1 MGYDVVH
8 QVLTDRLRTFVKEV
22 TLILTNV
29 FKPNGLLLVTNL
41 LSSCLFNGNTGVFSS
56 LSSIAVVLFL
66 FSGNERTNFVF
77 FNGLLGNL
85 LLGLISSFT
94 FFVLLLNSSR
104 LKTFLTSLHSSELLC
119 INFGFVKFFKEGVI
133 GSGDEV
139 ETTRFT
145 ILLTEVG
152 DHFESLFVILN
163 FIRSFKL
170 SHIFLTNDSLK
181 ESLNVGFTTVGLSVW
196 LKSSVH
202 FFIFPMRLL
211 DLICGEILHS
221 LFQES
226 IISL

>member
-1 MGYDVVH
+1 MRFST
-8 QVLTDRLRTFVKEV
+8 LTY
-22 TLILTNV
+22 
-29 FKPNGLLLVTNL
+29 
-41 LSSCLFNGNTGVFSS
+41 LSV
-56 LSSIAVVLFL
+56 
-66 FSGNERTNFVF
+66 
-77 FNGLLGNL
+77 
-85 LLGLISSFT
+85 T

-139 ETTRFT
+139 ETTRFAV
-145 ILLTEVG
+145 LLTEVG

-181 ESLNVGFTTVGLSVW
+181 EGLNVGFTTVGLSVW
-196 LKSSVH
+196 LKSPVH